1 MSAISEIVVYGR
13 PREVHSYLKERL
25 SHIETVSEDIFEG
38 PGMYVAVTVY
48 QQYFMRV
55 GNRAALTIIVSGS
68 PDNDS
73 TIVKTIATG
82 SSRDFIIDFDW
93 GAAGA
98 FAHEPIELLK
108 RGFQTNE
115 P

>member
-1 MSAISEIVVYGR
+1 MSAISEIIVYSR
-13 PREVHSYLKERL
+13 PHEVHSYLKEHL
-25 SHIETVSEDIFEG
+25 SHVETVSEDVFEG

-55 GNRAALTIIVSGS
+55 GNRAALTVIVSGS
-68 PDNDS
+68 QDSDS
-73 TIVKTIATG
+73 TRVKTVATG

-98 FAHEPIELLK
+98 FAYEPIELLK
-108 RGFQTNE
+108 RGFRTSE